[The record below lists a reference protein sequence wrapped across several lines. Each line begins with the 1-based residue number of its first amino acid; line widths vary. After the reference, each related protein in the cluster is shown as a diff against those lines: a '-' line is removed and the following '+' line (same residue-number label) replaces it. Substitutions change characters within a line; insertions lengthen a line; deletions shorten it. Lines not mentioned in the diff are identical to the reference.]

1 MVIFSD
7 LIRYCCVPPGAV
19 DFWEF
24 AFVGAGIELPLFT
37 PDEVVPAVD
46 SAPQP
51 ATSTARITRPAMK
64 KVVHEKL
71 LTLCGIVPL
80 LLKLIMVGYHCIVH
94 DVERLE

>member
-1 MVIFSD
+1 MVILSD

-19 DFWEF
+19 DFCEF
-24 AFVGAGIELPLFT
+24 AFEAAGIEDALFI
-37 PDEVVPAVD
+37 PDEVVLGVD

-51 ATSTARITRPAMK
+51 TSSMASITRPAMK
-64 KVVHEKL
+64 KVVHVKF

-80 LLKLIMVGYHCIVH
+80 LLKLLMVGYHCIVH